1 MNDLLE
7 KICAK
12 LDSQN
17 IEYMISGSFALL
29 AYTIPRMTR
38 DIDIVINIQNK
49 DVENFLALFTNNFY
63 IEPNTVREEVAK
75 RGMFNV
81 IDFKTGFKIDFIVR
95 KNSEFN
101 IHEFKR
107 RKKQEIFG
115 YETWIVSIEDLII
128 SKLNWIQEIQSDTQL
143 NDIRNLLLNPI
154 TDKDYVLHWCQKLNL
169 NTYNLLSDD

>member
-1 MNDLLE
+1 MKDLLE
-7 KICAK
+7 KICTK

-17 IEYMISGSFALL
+17 IEYMISGSLALL

-49 DVENFLALFTNNFY
+49 DVENFLGLFADNFY
-63 IEPNTVREEVAK
+63 IEPATVREEVSR
-75 RGMFNV
+75 RGMFNI
-81 IDFKTGFKIDFIVR
+81 IDFKSGYNIDFIVR

-101 IHEFKR
+101 LHEFNR

-128 SKLNWIQEIQSDTQL
+128 SKLRWIQEVQSDTQI
-143 NDIRNLLLNPI
+143 NDIKYLLLNPN
-154 TDKDYVLHWCQKLNL
+154 TD
-169 NTYNLLSDD
+169 